1 MAAKPLNVA
10 LSGMPQMSAA
20 FAGWTIPIS
29 LLLIRQE
36 ISAGFLVNYEETVT
50 VRGTWQPLD
59 PEEIELKPEGQRSWE
74 WVDLHVEGSTVLFKT
89 NDRVLKDGVRY
100 KVMSSKDYTLNN
112 FSEYHLVRD
121 FDDGV
126 QPSPVPDGVI
136 TYLGEVVTY
145 QGQPVTYMASA

>member
-20 FAGWTIPIS
+20 FGGWTVPIS

-36 ISAGFLVNYEETVT
+36 ISAGFLVNYEETVS
-50 VRGTWQPLD
+50 VKGVWQPLD

-74 WVDLHVEGSTVLFKT
+74 WVDLHVQGSTVKFKT

-121 FDDGV
+121 FDDGL

-136 TYLGEVVTY
+136 TYLGDIITY
-145 QGQPVTYMASA
+145 QGQPVTYMAAA